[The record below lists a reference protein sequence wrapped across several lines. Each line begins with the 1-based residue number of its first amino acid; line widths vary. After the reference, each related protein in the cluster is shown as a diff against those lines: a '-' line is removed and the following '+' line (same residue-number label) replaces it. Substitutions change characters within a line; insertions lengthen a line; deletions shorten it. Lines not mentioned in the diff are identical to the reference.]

1 MRRGT
6 RRAWFPEAGGY
17 VDTTMLDRKALASC
31 GEIKGP
37 AIIEDPDSTAVI
49 LPGDVAR
56 MSSAGNIMIDIAAA
70 VTR

>member
-1 MRRGT
+1 
-6 RRAWFPEAGGY
+6 
-17 VDTTMLDRKALASC
+17 VLDRKALASR
-31 GEIKGP
+31 GAIAGP

-49 LPGDVAR
+49 LPGDLAR